1 MITCLI
7 PVTVWHLTEV
17 ITTGPRKAHQV
28 AWSMVGENP
37 AVLLWSLNALDETLS
52 HWAFSKKNQMLK
64 RPIFIRKWKWTLRRI
79 MCFFA
84 SARSAAQ
91 FCFLRTRGPFLTH
104 VNLFHFF
111 YWLTW
116 VTYDS
121 ARYWCRFLNI
131 RYPWGQVVLLP
142 RVPTASLLES
152 TARSHSS

>member
-17 ITTGPRKAHQV
+17 ITTGPRKIHQV
-28 AWSMVGENP
+28 AWSMVGENRSIP
-37 AVLLWSLNALDETLS
+37 LKFKCVGRDAETLS
-52 HWAFSKKNQMLK
+52 HFEKNQMLK
-64 RPIFIRKWKWTLRRI
+64 RPNFIRNWKWTLRCI

-84 SARSAAQ
+84 SARPAAQ

-116 VTYDS
+116 VTYES